1 MRHRAEQEGLDLTVS
16 SAGILFDDRPATE
29 EAVDAL
35 ARLGIDLSS
44 HRSRVFDA
52 DMIRAADLVI
62 GMERLHAREAVVLA
76 PETFG
81 HTFTLK
87 ELVRRGESVGP
98 RRHEPVEDWMALT
111 SLGRRTTRPPRRIGR
126 G

>member
-1 MRHRAEQEGLDLTVS
+1 MRHRAEQEGLDLVVS

-81 HTFTLK
+81 HTFTL
-87 ELVRRGESVGP
+87 
-98 RRHEPVEDWMALT
+98 
-111 SLGRRTTRPPRRIGR
+111 
-126 G
+126 